1 MELDAITTEVPAA
14 PESAHTSSRKSA
26 RNPRIELITRGERR
40 RRWTIE
46 QKQTI
51 AAQGLAPG
59 ASPIEVARQYGISS
73 GQLYTWRQQ
82 VLGRQ
87 MTLLARATP
96 DFAQVD
102 MTPVP
107 PPSGAPFEKPSAAA
121 TPRHSPEMI
130 EVVLTSG
137 VILRVGAAV
146 DAAALG
152 RVLAALDRR

>member
-1 MELDAITTEVPAA
+1 MDEISPPIGPDAETT
-14 PESAHTSSRKSA
+14 HKIGHKSA
-26 RNPRIELITRGERR
+26 RSPRIEVITRGERR
-40 RRWTIE
+40 RVWTPE
-46 QKQTI
+46 QKREI
-51 AAQGLAPG
+51 VAESLGPGLTPT
-59 ASPIEVARQYGISS
+59 EVARKHAISS

-96 DFAQVD
+96 GFAQVE

-107 PPSGAPFEKPSAAA
+107 PPSGAPFEKPSGAA

>member
-1 MELDAITTEVPAA
+1 MDEISPPIGPDAETT
-14 PESAHTSSRKSA
+14 HKIGHRSA
-26 RNPRIELITRGERR
+26 RSPRIEVITRGERR
-40 RRWTIE
+40 RVWTPE
-46 QKQTI
+46 QKREI
-51 AAQGLAPG
+51 VAESLGPGLTPT
-59 ASPIEVARQYGISS
+59 EVARKHAISS

-87 MTLLARATP
+87 MTLLAGATQ
-96 DFAQVD
+96 DFAQVE

>member
-1 MELDAITTEVPAA
+1 MDETPPATAPDAET
-14 PESAHTSSRKSA
+14 AHKIGHKSA
-26 RNPRIELITRGERR
+26 RNPRIEVITRGERR
-40 RRWTIE
+40 RVWTPE
-46 QKQTI
+46 QKREI
-51 AAQGLAPG
+51 VAESLGPGLTPT
-59 ASPIEVARQYGISS
+59 EVARKHAISS

-96 DFAQVD
+96 DFAQVE

-107 PPSGAPFEKPSAAA
+107 PPSGAPFEKPNAAA

-152 RVLAALDRR
+152 RVLAVLDRR

>member
-1 MELDAITTEVPAA
+1 
-14 PESAHTSSRKSA
+14 
-26 RNPRIELITRGERR
+26 
-40 RRWTIE
+40 
-46 QKQTI
+46 
-51 AAQGLAPG
+51 
-59 ASPIEVARQYGISS
+59 VARKHAISS

-96 DFAQVD
+96 DFAQVE

-107 PPSGAPFEKPSAAA
+107 PPSGAPFERPNAAV
-121 TPRHSPEMI
+121 TSRHLPEMI
-130 EVVLTSG
+130 EVVLTNG

-152 RVLAALDRR
+152 RVLAALERR